1 MSVSQSD
8 EMETKS
14 RGRPPV
20 QEKWTQVISL
30 SHDNLLKPKLHVIAT
45 DLQTVQY
52 LPKIGSM
59 GGVSGRNEDYKLR
72 FFPPD
77 FKEEHPDPKMEE
89 HQLEVDKLKEYGIII
104 THIRKQLEN
113 KAEELFREE
122 LEFQRSM
129 QNGID
134 INRGGRNLKDDQA

>member
-1 MSVSQSD
+1 M
-8 EMETKS
+8 
-14 RGRPPV
+14 
-20 QEKWTQVISL
+20 
-30 SHDNLLKPKLHVIAT
+30 
-45 DLQTVQY
+45 
-52 LPKIGSM
+52 
-59 GGVSGRNEDYKLR
+59 
-72 FFPPD
+72 
-77 FKEEHPDPKMEE
+77 
-89 HQLEVDKLKEYGIII
+89 DKLKEYGIII